1 MYPCAN
7 RRCADAAHPSIE
19 CPNLVRTDTPSGRN
33 LLILAV
39 LATLIVAALVLAA
52 VTVGNR

>member
-7 RRCADAAHPSIE
+7 RRCAEAAHPSIE

-39 LATLIVAALVLAA
+39 LAALIVAALVLAA